1 MHALYSFTLEVTEQ
15 HKMLRLISFRQQ
27 VPTYPKIIAGKPYYR
42 IQSRFVWKFSWGQGF
57 QRRSSLILSSKER
70 NHADGREGL
79 CLPSLF
85 LLWAFS
91 RPGPSVATKCKTL
104 KGFPLWLAAILGW
117 LSHKPNAYTLPF
129 FHLSASRGACRV
141 FRTVLQQKSL
151 LRFNISATYQTERC
165 LNNL

>member
-27 VPTYPKIIAGKPYYR
+27 VPTYPKIIAGKPHYR

-91 RPGPSVATKCKTL
+91 RPRPSVATKCKTR
-104 KGFPLWLAAILGW
+104 KGFPHSSLQFWVGCLTSRMLIHFPFSICPRRAGLVEYLGR
-117 LSHKPNAYTLPF
+117 SCN
-129 FHLSASRGACRV
+129 RRV
-141 FRTVLQQKSL
+141 CCVLIFQPRTRQSVV
-151 LRFNISATYQTERC
+151 
-165 LNNL
+165 